1 MSKIG
6 TLIYLKHT
14 EILLNTEFHKNKA
27 FLLNVNLTC
36 IKKVTCQ
43 FSQKKKGK
51 NSCHISVIYTENTE
65 PWKTEATEFYITQLI
80 CELIT
85 KVPRN
90 EGPRP

>member
-1 MSKIG
+1 MSKTG

-14 EILLNTEFHKNKA
+14 EILLITEFHKNKA
-27 FLLNVNLTC
+27 FPLNVNLTC
-36 IKKVTCQ
+36 IKKLTCQ
-43 FSQKKKGK
+43 FSQKKGK

-65 PWKTEATEFYITQLI
+65 PWKTEATEFSIIQLI
-80 CELIT
+80 CELFT